1 MYDAAGCT
9 SNGSAVEYELVAVTK
24 LPVINATRTIKAIL
38 LSKDRQQRFSRFQRR
53 FNRVIVGAYF
63 IGLVVRVVGITLPY
77 RVGQA
82 LFLVVPLLQV
92 PALSLQWMSLRV
104 EFLGLLTRSFEFW
117 FFSVTNTSWLVLFGF
132 VFHDVRAALAP
143 VVWLEAEAAKLA
155 DTSLSAIRTTVYAG
169 VVIAAF
175 VTALSVGILTAWIEN
190 LEDVQIAAIDTY
202 SLTAQDIIINAMFT
216 ITVLLLRISYRR
228 HDALR
233 KAESSASTTVV
244 RCIMVRTKLCW
255 QRLTHSTAPTSDCT
269 SSSSRPS
276 PGPVSSSI
284 TSIRN
289 QNAGSCLHKEHS
301 CYGRTRLLVLRATPI
316 DERFLLINTL
326 GPHTCTLHH
335 QLSPPQRIALQL
347 TGLVGILSTAIAAS
361 AVEIDAR
368 IPSHSRVINL
378 TAAVLAIIG
387 TASYCGAFCLHLNR
401 QILRRLATSFD
412 VVFLLVQI
420 ILMHLAVCDMV
431 SWDLAPTVGV
441 LCSGLW
447 ITWVLTLDALAP
459 EMKRRLG
466 NFRGSTTAAPV
477 VGVYLVALVLVV
489 FETLWWRRWDLRNRV
504 LLDVGGLRLS
514 VWSLL
519 FGRLLTV
526 LVWCCRLLYRIS
538 WARASDD
545 ELVMLR
551 GNVEYEL
558 ESNVA
563 TGKRSLVAIAPLPE
577 SI

>member
-228 HDALR
+228 HDAL
-233 KAESSASTTVV
+233 
-244 RCIMVRTKLCW
+244 
-255 QRLTHSTAPTSDCT
+255 
-269 SSSSRPS
+269 PS
-276 PGPVSSSI
+276 
-284 TSIRN
+284 
-289 QNAGSCLHKEHS
+289 
-301 CYGRTRLLVLRATPI
+301 
-316 DERFLLINTL
+316 
-326 GPHTCTLHH
+326 
-335 QLSPPQRIALQL
+335 
-347 TGLVGILSTAIAAS
+347 
-361 AVEIDAR
+361 
-368 IPSHSRVINL
+368 
-378 TAAVLAIIG
+378 VLAIIG

-447 ITWVLTLDALAP
+447 IAWVLTLDALAP

-558 ESNVA
+558 KSNVA
-563 TGKRSLVAIAPLPE
+563 TANDQSLEVTIA
-577 SI
+577 